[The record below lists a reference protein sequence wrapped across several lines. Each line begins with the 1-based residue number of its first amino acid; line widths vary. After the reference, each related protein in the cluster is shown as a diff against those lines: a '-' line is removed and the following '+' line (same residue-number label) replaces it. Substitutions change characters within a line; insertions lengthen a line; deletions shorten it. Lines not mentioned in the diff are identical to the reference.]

1 MSLPDSS
8 QALPWQRK
16 LRQAIA
22 HPAFRAG
29 AKDQAQVALGI
40 GAWGLVTGVAMVKSG
55 LSVPMAALMSLLVY
69 AGSSQLAVLPLLAA
83 QSPLWVMWLT
93 GLCVNLRFI
102 IFSSLWR
109 EPFGH
114 LPRYKRL
121 WMMYMTTDMQFVMF
135 FKRYQKA
142 GALPEQSYYFWGGA
156 AVTWFVWQ
164 GTTFAGIFM
173 AQFVPLHWGLGF
185 AGILALLGVT
195 LSLLV
200 DRYTYLAVLV
210 AGVVAVVAYALP
222 LKLNILVAIAA
233 AIVIGL
239 IFESLEQTL
248 KARQSSSS

>member
-1 MSLPDSS
+1 M
-8 QALPWQRK
+8 PWQHRIRHS
-16 LRQAIA
+16 LA

-29 AKDQAQVALGI
+29 AKDQAQVALGV

-55 LSVPMAALMSLLVY
+55 LSLPMASLMSLLVY
-69 AGSSQLAVLPLLAA
+69 AGSSQLAVLPLLVS
-83 QSPLWVMWLT
+83 QSPLWVIVLT

-114 LPRYKRL
+114 LPRRKRL
-121 WMMYMTTDMQFVMF
+121 WMMYMSTDMLFVMF
-135 FKRYQKA
+135 FKRYKTPEPS
-142 GALPEQSYYFWGGA
+142 PEQSYYFWGGA
-156 AVTWFVWQ
+156 VATWVVWQ
-164 GTTFAGIFM
+164 STSFVGIFL
-173 AQFVPLHWGLGF
+173 AQLIPMHWGLSF

-200 DRYTYLAVLV
+200 DRYTYLAITV
-210 AGVVAVVAYALP
+210 AGVVAVLAYALP
-222 LKLNILVAIAA
+222 LKLNILVAICA

-248 KARQSSSS
+248 KSRQSSSS